1 MATPSTFAFPRP
13 GIGFVRETDHPRLSD
28 PHAGCYLGGHFVPIA
43 FGVPH
48 RRFSSLSK
56 SIYPV
61 NRLLPFFPAIFVLL
75 WSTGFIG
82 ARYAMPHAEPFTFL
96 SMRYALA
103 LAVLGVVVLATS
115 SPWPGWRPAGHAMI
129 AGSLIHGVYL
139 GGVFFAVRHGL
150 NAGIVALIVGLQ
162 PVLTTI
168 LAALFLGEKVR
179 PRHLL
184 GLVLGLV
191 GVALVILPK
200 LEAGGEYRF
209 LTLAPVFLS
218 ALAISVGSVWQ
229 KRFVG
234 GVDLRVGTALQ
245 YLGAFVPTLA
255 LAWLSETMVVDWAG
269 ELVFALVWLVFV
281 LSIGAVFLMLF
292 LIREGAVSSVASLMY
307 LVPGVTAV
315 EAFLLFGETLTPVQL
330 VGLVMAGVGVAA
342 AMRKSRK
349 RSVPTTA

>member
-1 MATPSTFAFPRP
+1 M
-13 GIGFVRETDHPRLSD
+13 
-28 PHAGCYLGGHFVPIA
+28 
-43 FGVPH
+43 
-48 RRFSSLSK
+48 
-56 SIYPV
+56 
-61 NRLLPFFPAIFVLL
+61 NRLLPFFPVIFVLL

-96 SMRYALA
+96 AMRYALA
-103 LAVLGVVVLATS
+103 LAVLAIVVLATS
-115 SPWPGWRPAGHAMI
+115 SPFPGWRPAGHAMI

-150 NAGIVALIVGLQ
+150 NAGIAALIVGLQ

-168 LAALFLGEKVR
+168 LASVFLGERVK

-184 GLVLGLV
+184 GLALGLV

-200 LEAGGEYRF
+200 LQAGGEYRV

-218 ALAISVGSVWQ
+218 ALAISVGTVWQ

-234 GVDLRVGTALQ
+234 GVDLRIGTTFQ
-245 YLGAFVPTLA
+245 YLGALLPTLI
-255 LAWLSETMVVDWAG
+255 LAWLTETMKVDWTG
-269 ELVFALVWLVFV
+269 ELLFALVWLVFV

-315 EAFLLFGETLTPVQL
+315 EAFLLFGETLSPIQL
-330 VGLVMAGVGVAA
+330 VGMVLAGVGVAA
-342 AMRKSRK
+342 ATRKGR
-349 RSVPTTA
+349 RRTVPTTA